1 MFELGIARDI
11 FPIKIYEV
19 EFPNFESIQ
28 ESIQAATA
36 PYFSNPAAGN
46 EYVSGEGAAMII
58 RTCNDL
64 HKDFAFKEVVEFI
77 EFHSREYWKQLA
89 YTKRVDPYI
98 LQMWAN
104 DIPPGGFTP
113 AHNHNPVPIGGAFYI
128 NATPNK
134 GNLYLED
141 PLEIVHGK
149 APRDYMHKP
158 YLYTETITVKP
169 GKLVMFPGWMRHH
182 TRSNMSQEN
191 RYVIGFNIGA
201 WLNFMP
207 KPTDQ

>member
-1 MFELGIARDI
+1 MFEPSVTRDI
-11 FPIKIYEV
+11 FPIKIYEA
-19 EFPNFESIQ
+19 EFPNFDVIQ
-28 ESIQAATA
+28 ERIKAAII
-36 PYFSNPAAGN
+36 PYFDNPAPGN
-46 EYVSGEGAAMII
+46 EYISGDGTAMII

-64 HKDFAFKEVVEFI
+64 HKDPSFKEVSEFI
-77 EFHSREYWKQLA
+77 EFHGREYWKQLS
-89 YTKRVDPYI
+89 YTTRVDPYI

-128 NATPNK
+128 DATLDK

-141 PLEIVHGK
+141 PLEMVHGK
-149 APRDYMHKP
+149 APRDFMHKP

-169 GKLVMFPGWMRHH
+169 GKLIMFPGWMRHH

-191 RYVIGFNIGA
+191 RYVIGY
-201 WLNFMP
+201 NFGSWISYLP
-207 KPTDQ
+207 KP